1 MNQNFKYEFPFCPAI
16 PLLAIYPTGTST
28 HLHKDICT
36 RIASAAFFF
45 FLVIVKYKNQLKN
58 S

>member
-45 FLVIVKYKNQLKN
+45 FFSN
-58 S
+58 SEIQKSTEK